1 MDPIADFLTR
11 LRNAGMARKDKLD
24 IPFCSRLL
32 INLASLL
39 KKEGY
44 ILNFKVAKN
53 QVHSMMRVY
62 LRYTPQGG
70 PFISKMKRV
79 SRPGKRLYKKSR
91 EITEVRS
98 GYGLSVFST
107 SRGLM
112 SGKAASKAGVGGE
125 WLCEL
130 W

>member
-11 LRNAGMARKDKLD
+11 LRNAGIARKSFFDTPSSKL
-24 IPFCSRLL
+24 LV
-32 INLASLL
+32 NMAHLL

-44 ILNFKVAKN
+44 ISGLQVTEN
-53 QVHSMMRVY
+53 QVPALMRVY
-62 LRYTPQGG
+62 LRQASGG
-70 PFISKMKRV
+70 KPFIKSIKRK

-91 EITEVRS
+91 EIKPVRS
-98 GYGLSVFST
+98 GYGLALFST
-107 SRGLM
+107 SQGIMTGKEALQAGL
-112 SGKAASKAGVGGE
+112 GGE